1 MNRLGDFSPPNPTV
15 VTNDLVLRP
24 IPEPVQDT
32 ILTRSD
38 RIFIALL
45 GAGVYEQA
53 SSHDVGVERLFE
65 MLNRYFKEN

>member
-1 MNRLGDFSPPNPTV
+1 MNRLGDFSTPNPTV
-15 VTNDLVLRP
+15 TIYQVLRVP
-24 IPEPVQDT
+24 SEPTPDT
-32 ILTRSD
+32 ILTRTD